1 MDYKSIHDSII
12 ERAKKRPVKGYVERH
27 HIVPT
32 CLLDKPDNSEENL
45 VYLTSREHF
54 IIHKILTILYP
65 NSSAL
70 HLAVFAMAN
79 GWSSK
84 FNERNYRISS
94 REYTRLKINASIA
107 QSKKLKERYE
117 DPIERSKISDQMK
130 EQWKDPNF
138 ANKMSDALK
147 QKWADPEYKAKMS
160 KKHKKRYEDPIER
173 AKTSK
178 STKEYYDNNPLIKE
192 LLSSK
197 MKDRWKN
204 TDYIDKMRS
213 HSSGINNG
221 MSRSLKLTLQ
231 NGKLH
236 ICDTIQDAIDLLGF
250 KSYSP
255 IYYALKNGGTHP
267 KYKWSIEYI

>member
-1 MDYKSIHDSII
+1 MNYKSIHDFII
-12 ERAKKRPVKGYVERH
+12 ERAKKRPIEGYVERH

-32 CLLDKPDNSEENL
+32 CLLNKPNNSEENL
-45 VYLTSREHF
+45 VYLTAREHF

-65 NSSAL
+65 NISAL

-94 REYTRLKINASIA
+94 REYMRLKINASIS

-117 DPIERSKISDQMK
+117 DPIERAKTSDQMK
-130 EQWKDPNF
+130 ERWKDPNF

-147 QKWADPEYKAKMS
+147 QKWADPTYKSKLS
-160 KKHKKRYEDPIER
+160 KKHKERYEDPIER
-173 AKTSK
+173 AKTSE
-178 STKEYYDNNPLIKE
+178 STKKYFDNNPLTKE

-197 MKDRWKN
+197 MKDRWKCPEYIN
-204 TDYIDKMRS
+204 TMRTN
-213 HSSGINNG
+213 SSGINNG
-221 MSRSLKLTLQ
+221 MSKSLKLTLQ
-231 NGKLH
+231 NGK
-236 ICDTIQDAIDLLGF
+236 IYNCDTIVEALGLLGF
-250 KSYSP
+250 KSYGP
-255 IYYALKNGGTHP
+255 VYAALKNGGTHP